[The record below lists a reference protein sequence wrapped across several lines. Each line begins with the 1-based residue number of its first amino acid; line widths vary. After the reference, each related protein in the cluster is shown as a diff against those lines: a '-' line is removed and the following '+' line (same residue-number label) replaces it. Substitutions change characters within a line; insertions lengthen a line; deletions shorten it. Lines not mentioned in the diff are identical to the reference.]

1 MKARAGFPIPTK
13 PPPLLVVI
21 SGPSGVGK
29 DAVLLLMKKKSPSY
43 YYPVTMTTRPRRE
56 SETEGVHYLF
66 VSESTFMQMVRK
78 GELLE
83 WSRVYG
89 RLYGVPM
96 AQVRE
101 AMQRGQDIIVKV
113 DVQGAEKIKA
123 KMPASI
129 LVFIAPPSEQAL
141 LSRLN
146 GRQTEDP
153 ESLKLRLGTARE
165 EMKYLPIFNYMV
177 VNEEEKLEETLQQ
190 IESIIVAEKCRIR
203 QTPTQ

>member
-1 MKARAGFPIPTK
+1 
-13 PPPLLVVI
+13 
-21 SGPSGVGK
+21 
-29 DAVLLLMKKKSPSY
+29 
-43 YYPVTMTTRPRRE
+43 
-56 SETEGVHYLF
+56 
-66 VSESTFMQMVRK
+66 
-78 GELLE
+78 
-83 WSRVYG
+83 
-89 RLYGVPM
+89 M

-153 ESLKLRLGTARE
+153 ESLKLRLDTARE